1 MNPNYGNHYKNSKS
15 KYLIIQLFKMSKK
28 VKVLLVEDDRI
39 IAKLVKKY
47 LDIRGYDVIYCDN
60 GKAGLT
66 TFNNYNFD
74 ICIFDVMMPYKDG
87 FTLAQEV
94 RKIDEFVPILF
105 ITSKTLTKDKIK
117 AFKIGAD
124 DYITKPF
131 DMEELLLR
139 IEVILKRQQSKPK
152 TPVEEDNDNVKLQ
165 IGNYVLDFPYQK
177 LYLGD
182 DFRKLTTREAE
193 LLRFLFKHRNDLIR
207 REYILQ
213 EIWGDDDYYK
223 GRSLDVFMSRLRKY
237 LKDDPAIQIINVHA
251 IGFKF
256 IVA

>member
-1 MNPNYGNHYKNSKS
+1 
-15 KYLIIQLFKMSKK
+15 
-28 VKVLLVEDDRI
+28 
-39 IAKLVKKY
+39 
-47 LDIRGYDVIYCDN
+47 
-60 GKAGLT
+60 
-66 TFNNYNFD
+66 
-74 ICIFDVMMPYKDG
+74 MPYKDG

-94 RKIDEFVPILF
+94 RGLDEYVPILF
-105 ITSKTLTKDKIK
+105 ITSKTMTKDKIK

-139 IEVILKRQQSKPK
+139 IEVIMKRQQSAPKKPA
-152 TPVEEDNDNVKLQ
+152 EEDNDNAKIQ
-165 IGNYVLDFPYQK
+165 IGAYVLDFPYQK
-177 LYLGD
+177 LYFGEE
-182 DFRKLTTREAE
+182 FRKLTTREAE

-207 REYILQ
+207 REFILQ

-237 LKDDPAIQIINVHA
+237 LKDDPNIQIINVHA

-256 IVA
+256 IV

>member
-1 MNPNYGNHYKNSKS
+1 MNNKA
-15 KYLIIQLFKMSKK
+15 
-28 VKVLLVEDDRI
+28 KVLLVEDDRI

-47 LDIRGYDVIYCDN
+47 LDIRGYDVNYCDN
-60 GKAGLT
+60 GKSGLSA
-66 TFNNYNFD
+66 FNNYNFD
-74 ICIFDVMMPYKDG
+74 LCIFDVMMPYKDG

-124 DYITKPF
+124 DYLTKPF

-139 IEVILKRQQSKPK
+139 IEVILKRQQSQPKKPH
-152 TPVEEDNDNVKLQ
+152 NDETDQTVFH
-165 IGNYVLDFPYQK
+165 IGNYKLDFPYQK
-177 LYLGD
+177 LYMND
-182 DFRKLTTREAE
+182 EEDFRKLTTREAE
-193 LLRFLFKHRNDLIR
+193 LLRFLFLNRNDLIR

-237 LKDDPAIQIINVHA
+237 LKDDPSIQIINVHA

-256 IVA
+256 IVGAQVEG

>member
-1 MNPNYGNHYKNSKS
+1 MAQKT
-15 KYLIIQLFKMSKK
+15 
-28 VKVLLVEDDRI
+28 KVLLVEDDRI

-60 GKAGLT
+60 GKSGITA
-66 TFNNYNFD
+66 FNGTKFD
-74 ICIFDVMMPYKDG
+74 LCIFDVMMPYKDG

-94 RKIDEFVPILF
+94 RKVDEYVPILF
-105 ITSKTLTKDKIK
+105 ITSKTMTKDKIK

-139 IEVILKRQQSKPK
+139 IEVIMKRQNSKPK
-152 TPVEEDNDNVKLQ
+152 APPVEDDDNARLH
-165 IGNYVLDFPYQK
+165 IGRYILDFPYQK
-177 LYLGD
+177 LYLEGND
-182 DFRKLTTREAE
+182 EPRKLTTREAE

-207 REYILQ
+207 REFILQ

-237 LKDDPAIQIINVHA
+237 LKEDEGIQIINVHA

-256 IVA
+256 IVQQEPETAPTEEEAS

>member
-1 MNPNYGNHYKNSKS
+1 MANKT
-15 KYLIIQLFKMSKK
+15 
-28 VKVLLVEDDRI
+28 KVLLVEDDRI

-60 GKAGLT
+60 GKAGINA
-66 TFNNYNFD
+66 FSGNSFD
-74 ICIFDVMMPYKDG
+74 LCIFDVMMPYKDG

-94 RKIDEFVPILF
+94 RNIDEYVPILF
-105 ITSKTLTKDKIK
+105 ITSKTMTKDKIK

-152 TPVEEDNDNVKLQ
+152 APPAEDDDNVKLK
-165 IGNYVLDFPYQK
+165 IGRYILDFPYQK
-177 LYLGD
+177 LYLED
-182 DFRKLTTREAE
+182 QEEPRKLTTREAE

-207 REYILQ
+207 REFILQ

-237 LKDDPAIQIINVHA
+237 LRDDTSIQIINVHA

-256 IVA
+256 IVGEDAEAVEKS